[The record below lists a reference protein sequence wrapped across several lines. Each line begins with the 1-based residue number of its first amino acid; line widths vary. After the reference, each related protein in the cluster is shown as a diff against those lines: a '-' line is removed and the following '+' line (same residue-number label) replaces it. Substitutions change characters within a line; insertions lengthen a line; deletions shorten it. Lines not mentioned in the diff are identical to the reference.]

1 MLPKILIVLVLVVIV
16 ASLGSAL
23 FYLVKD
29 GDRRSPRTVRA
40 LTLRIGLSIALFL
53 ALLLGYALGLLRPH
67 GLRPDGP
74 AASPRATAPAQ
85 ADPR

>member
-29 GDRRSPRTVRA
+29 GDRRSPRTARA
-40 LTLRIGLSIALFL
+40 LTLRIGLSIALFI
-53 ALLLGYALGLLRPH
+53 ALLLGYALGLLHPH
-67 GLRPDGP
+67 GLRPGGP
-74 AASPRATAPAQ
+74 AASPQAAAQ

>member
-53 ALLLGYALGLLRPH
+53 ALLLGYALGFLRPH
-67 GLRPDGP
+67 GLRPDAP
-74 AASPRATAPAQ
+74 SAPAQ
-85 ADPR
+85 TTPPDRR